1 MTSDNA
7 SLQAL
12 RKAYQKGCLDEA
24 QAFSDP
30 FQQFQHWFE
39 QALKHGLFE
48 PNAMTLS
55 TVDERGRP
63 SSRPV
68 LIKEYDDAGLIWY
81 SNYQSRKG
89 QALEHNPFA
98 SLQFYWAELERVIR
112 IEGQVEKIPSSQ
124 SDAYFHSRPPGSRI
138 SAWASPQSRVIVNRD
153 QILGWADEY
162 QALYGDAPPRPP
174 HWGGYRLKPD
184 YWEFWQG
191 RPSRLHDRIAYRLTD
206 TGQWLQQRLAP

>member
-1 MTSDNA
+1 MKSDNA

-12 RKAYQKGCLDEA
+12 RKTYQQGYLNEA
-24 QAFSDP
+24 QVLADP
-30 FQQFQHWFE
+30 LAQFQQCFE
-39 QALKHGLFE
+39 QALRQGLFE

-68 LIKEYDDAGLIWY
+68 LIKEYDADGIVWY

-89 QALEHNPFA
+89 QDLESKPFA
-98 SLQFYWAELERVIR
+98 SLQFYWAELERVVR
-112 IEGQVEKIPSSQ
+112 VEGCVEKVSPKQ
-124 SDAYFHSRPPGSRI
+124 SDAYFHSRPIGHRI
-138 SAWASPQSRVIVNRD
+138 GAWASPQSRVIPNRD
-153 QILGWADEY
+153 AILAWADDYETR
-162 QALYGDAPPRPP
+162 YGDLPPRPP

-191 RPSRLHDRIAYRLTD
+191 RPSRLHDRIAYRINES
-206 TGQWLQQRLAP
+206 GQWLQQRLAP